1 MRIGMILDA
10 VFPPDPRVENEAV
23 SLVKAGHEVFLFC
36 LHYGQ
41 QKQSEVING
50 IEVKRYLSNTLEYK
64 VSALAYTIPLYT
76 FLMKRKIRQFIKEN
90 KVEVLHIHDIRIA
103 GAVFGVN
110 KKYKLPTVLDL
121 HENRP
126 EIMRFYPHLLRF
138 PGKYVISSKK
148 WKNKEEEFIRK
159 ATTVIVVTSE
169 AKDEI
174 KKRLPIDTDKI
185 VEVPNTVR
193 QSFYK
198 SPRVY
203 PEILKQYSNSFVVLY
218 IGDTG
223 LRRGLKTA
231 IKSVHLI
238 KNKIENIKLVI
249 VGKNTTDIILKNLV
263 KNLQVEAHVDFLGW
277 KDQSLFQSYILSS
290 AICISPL
297 HRNVHHDTT
306 YANKIFQYMSL
317 GRPVLGSNA
326 SAQEKIIKKANA
338 GLIHQ
343 DRDVQDFSNKV
354 LELYNNK
361 DLREE
366 FGKNGSEFIENEF
379 SWENTS
385 KKLLHVYTNLK
396 N

>member
-1 MRIGMILDA
+1 MILDA

-41 QKQSEVING
+41 QNQSEVING
-50 IEVKRYLSNTLEYK
+50 IKVKRYLSNTLEYK

-126 EIMRFYPHLLRF
+126 EIMRFYPHLYRF
-138 PGKYVISSKK
+138 PGKYVISPKK

-198 SPRVY
+198 NPRVY

-249 VGKNTTDIILKNLV
+249 VGKNTSDIILKNLV

-385 KKLLHVYTNLK
+385 KKLLHVYANLK

>member
-1 MRIGMILDA
+1 MILDA

-90 KVEVLHIHDIRIA
+90 EVEVLHIHDIRIA

-231 IKSVHLI
+231 IKSVHSI

-343 DRDVQDFSNKV
+343 DRDVKDFSNKV

>member
-1 MRIGMILDA
+1 MILDA

-90 KVEVLHIHDIRIA
+90 EVEVLHIHDIRIA

-249 VGKNTTDIILKNLV
+249 VGKNTSDIILKNLV

-343 DRDVQDFSNKV
+343 DRDVKDFSNKV